1 MTMQVFQND
10 KGVLTPIEKDSF
22 RLEKD
27 IQSLIEENME
37 TLFGLEFVCS
47 EFAVA
52 EFRLDSLA
60 YDGQNNSF
68 VIVEYKRGHSYSVVD
83 QGYSY
88 LSVMLNNKAEFILEY
103 NEKTGKQL
111 KRNDIDWT
119 SSRVIFVSP
128 SFNTYQKNSIN
139 FKDVPFELWEIRKFE
154 GGLVAL
160 EQQVSNSTE
169 SIENISGTNPNSV
182 IRKVATEVKVSSEAQ
197 LTSGLSADLSEVWEA
212 FKSQLLDLPNRSIHT
227 TQNYV
232 SIKYEGTALIYVRFR
247 KKEISCEMV
256 RGNVYPDG
264 KSRKKFFEIDDPK
277 EVTGVRDWTW
287 KSGVKGSVYNFSIK
301 SLDELDYRMYLV
313 KQKYEYMS

>member
-1 MTMQVFQND
+1 MQLFQND
-10 KGVLTPIEKDSF
+10 RGVLTPIEKDSF
-22 RLEKD
+22 KLEKD
-27 IQSLIEENME
+27 IQSLIESNME
-37 TLFGLEFVCS
+37 TLFGLEFVSS

-60 YDGQNNSF
+60 YDEQNNSF
-68 VIVEYKRGHSYSVVD
+68 AIVEYKKGHSYSVVD

-128 SFNTYQKNSIN
+128 SFNTYQKNSVN
-139 FKDVPFELWEIRKFE
+139 FKDVPFELWEIKKFD

-160 EQQVSNSTE
+160 EQQVSNSNE
-169 SIENISGTNPNSV
+169 SIENISGSNPNSV
-182 IRKVATEVKVSSEAQ
+182 IKKVTTEVKVSSEAQ
-197 LTSGLSADLSEVWEA
+197 LTSGLNAELSDVWDA
-212 FKSQLLDLPNRSIHT
+212 FRSQLLELPNTSIHT

-232 SIKYEGTALIYVRFR
+232 SVKYDGTALIYVRFR
-247 KKEISCEMV
+247 KKELSCEII

-264 KSRKKFFEIDDPK
+264 KTRLKFFEIDDPK
-277 EVTGVRDWTW
+277 GVTGVRDWTW
-287 KSGVKGSVYNFSIK
+287 KSGVKGSVYTFSIK

>member
-1 MTMQVFQND
+1 MQLFQND
-10 KGVLTPIEKDSF
+10 KRVLTPIEKDSF
-22 RLEKD
+22 KLEKD
-27 IQSLIEENME
+27 IQSLIESNME
-37 TLFGLEFVCS
+37 TLFGLEFVSS

-60 YDGQNNSF
+60 YDEQNNSF
-68 VIVEYKRGHSYSVVD
+68 VIVEYKKGYSYSVVD

-88 LSVMLNNKAEFILEY
+88 LSVMLNNKADFILEY

-128 SFNTYQKNSIN
+128 SFNTHQKNSVN

-169 SIENISGTNPNSV
+169 SIEKISGTNPNSV
-182 IRKVATEVKVSSEAQ
+182 IKKVASEVKVPSEAQ
-197 LTSGLSADLSEVWEA
+197 LTSGLSPDLAEVWEA
-212 FKSQLLDLPNRSIHT
+212 FKSQLLELPNTSIHT

-232 SIKYEGTALIYVRFR
+232 AIKYEGTAFIYVRFR
-247 KKEISCEMV
+247 KKELSCQIV
-256 RGNVYPDG
+256 QGNVYADG
-264 KSRKKFFEIDDPK
+264 KVSTKFFDELDDPK
-277 EVTGVRDWTW
+277 SVTGVRYWTLR
-287 KSGVKGSVYNFSIK
+287 SGVKGSFYTFPIK

-313 KQKYEYMS
+313 KQKYEHMS

>member
-1 MTMQVFQND
+1 MQLFQND
-10 KGVLTPIEKDSF
+10 RGVLTPIEKDSF
-22 RLEKD
+22 KLEKD
-27 IQSLIEENME
+27 IQSLIESNME
-37 TLFGLEFVCS
+37 TLFGLEFVSS

-60 YDGQNNSF
+60 YDEQNNSF
-68 VIVEYKRGHSYSVVD
+68 VIVEYKKGHSYSVVD

-128 SFNTYQKNSIN
+128 SFNTYQKNSVN
-139 FKDVPFELWEIRKFE
+139 FKDVPFELWEIKKFD

-160 EQQVSNSTE
+160 EQQVSNSNE
-169 SIENISGTNPNSV
+169 SIENISGSNPNSV
-182 IRKVATEVKVSSEAQ
+182 IKKVTTEVKVSSEAQ
-197 LTSGLSADLSEVWEA
+197 LTSGLNAELSDVWDA
-212 FKSQLLDLPNRSIHT
+212 FRSQLLELPNTSIHT

-232 SIKYEGTALIYVRFR
+232 SIKYDGTALIYVRFR
-247 KKEISCEMV
+247 KKELSCEII

-264 KSRKKFFEIDDPK
+264 KSRLKFFEIDDPK

-287 KSGVKGSVYNFSIK
+287 KSGVKGSVYTFSIK

>member
-1 MTMQVFQND
+1 MQLFHND

-22 RLEKD
+22 KLEKD
-27 IQSLIEENME
+27 IQSLIESNME
-37 TLFGLEFVCS
+37 TLFGLEFVSS
-47 EFAVA
+47 EFAIA

-60 YDGQNNSF
+60 YDEQNNSF
-68 VIVEYKRGHSYSVVD
+68 VIVEYKKGHSYSVVD

-103 NEKTGKQL
+103 NEKTYKQL

-128 SFNTYQKNSIN
+128 SFNTYQKNSVN
-139 FKDVPFELWEIRKFE
+139 FKDVPFELWEIKKFD

-160 EQQVSNSTE
+160 EQQVSNSNE
-169 SIENISGTNPNSV
+169 SIENISGSNPNSV
-182 IRKVATEVKVSSEAQ
+182 IKKVTTEVKVLSEAQ
-197 LTSGLSADLSEVWEA
+197 LTSGLSEGLSDVWDT
-212 FKSQLLDLPNRSIHT
+212 FRSQLLELPNTSIHT

-232 SIKYEGTALIYVRFR
+232 SVKYDGTALIYIRFR
-247 KKEISCEMV
+247 KKELSCEIV

-264 KSRKKFFEIDDPK
+264 KSRLKFFEIDDPK
-277 EVTGVRDWTW
+277 GVTGVRDWTW
-287 KSGVKGSVYNFSIK
+287 KSGVKGSVYTFSIK

>member
-1 MTMQVFQND
+1 MQLFQND
-10 KGVLTPIEKDSF
+10 RGVLTPIEKDSF
-22 RLEKD
+22 KLEKD
-27 IQSLIEENME
+27 IQSLIESNMD
-37 TLFGLEFVCS
+37 TLFGLEFVSS

-60 YDGQNNSF
+60 YDEQNNSF
-68 VIVEYKRGHSYSVVD
+68 VIVEYKKGHSYSVVD

-128 SFNTYQKNSIN
+128 SFNTYQKNSVN
-139 FKDVPFELWEIRKFE
+139 FKDVPFELWEIKKFD

-160 EQQVSNSTE
+160 EQQVSNSNE
-169 SIENISGTNPNSV
+169 SIENISGSNPNSV
-182 IRKVATEVKVSSEAQ
+182 IKKVTTEVKVSSEAQ
-197 LTSGLSADLSEVWEA
+197 LTSGLNAELSDVWGA
-212 FKSQLLDLPNRSIHT
+212 FRSQLLELPNTSIHT

-232 SIKYEGTALIYVRFR
+232 SVKYDGTALIYIRFR
-247 KKEISCEMV
+247 KKELSCEII

-264 KSRKKFFEIDDPK
+264 KTRLKFFDIDDPK
-277 EVTGVRDWTW
+277 GVTGVRDWTW
-287 KSGVKGSVYNFSIK
+287 KSGVKGSVYTFSIK